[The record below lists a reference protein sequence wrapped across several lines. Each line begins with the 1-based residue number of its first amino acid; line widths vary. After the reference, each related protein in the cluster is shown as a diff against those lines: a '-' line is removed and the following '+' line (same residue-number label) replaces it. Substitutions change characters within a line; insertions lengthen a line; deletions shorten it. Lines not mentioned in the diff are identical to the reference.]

1 MDPFEHIADEL
12 ASHILTSIQAT
23 IMINHMNMA
32 RLLDEGIVST
42 IDTMSE
48 QEKYIVMAAQPA
60 GKLIIAVMFD
70 DLHKVYLLEAMLD
83 EKDNSLEK
91 VIYIA
96 NLPENEDTKVLWEGL
111 VDDIYEWADGKL
123 EKIEIGY

>member
-1 MDPFEHIADEL
+1 MDNTDEL
-12 ASHILTSIQAT
+12 ASHILTSMQASV
-23 IMINHMNMA
+23 MMSHMAMS
-32 RLLDEGIVST
+32 RLLGEGIVSS

-48 QEKYIVMAAQPA
+48 QEKYIVMAAQPT

-111 VDDIYEWADGKL
+111 VDDIYEWAEGKI
-123 EKIEIGY
+123 EKIEFGY